1 VPSFRAAD
9 TGTDRP
15 SSDQPGGSRRWV
27 VRRIEPWTVFRVS
40 LVFYA
45 ALLVMWLVAGSL
57 LWLVATAGGVID
69 NTEGV
74 IEELFALETFR
85 FEPGVILRSSL
96 LGGVV
101 LALVG
106 TGGNVVLAVLYNLI
120 VEVAGGIEVVL
131 ADEQP
136 PRRTRF

>member
-1 VPSFRAAD
+1 M
-9 TGTDRP
+9 
-15 SSDQPGGSRRWV
+15 

-69 NTEGV
+69 NTESV

-106 TGGNVVLAVLYNLI
+106 TGANVVLAVLYNLI
-120 VEVAGGIEVVL
+120 VEVAGGIEVVFV
-131 ADEQP
+131 DEQP

>member
-1 VPSFRAAD
+1 
-9 TGTDRP
+9 
-15 SSDQPGGSRRWV
+15 V

>member
-1 VPSFRAAD
+1 
-9 TGTDRP
+9 
-15 SSDQPGGSRRWV
+15 
-27 VRRIEPWTVFRVS
+27 
-40 LVFYA
+40 
-45 ALLVMWLVAGSL
+45 
-57 LWLVATAGGVID
+57 
-69 NTEGV
+69 
-74 IEELFALETFR
+74 
-85 FEPGVILRSSL
+85 VILRSSL